1 MKKLRI
7 FPLILVLCL
16 LLGLSAPLAMAA
28 PAGQA
33 EYTGAPL
40 DAKSA
45 VIADA
50 ETGRVLFGI
59 DEDTPRPM
67 ASLTKLMTAL
77 CTIEAIGRGDVSLK
91 DEVMATEDCYV
102 DMDPDGSTA
111 GIIAGEIMSLK
122 DLLYC
127 VLLSSANEAC
137 NIIAKHVSGSIEDF
151 VALMNERAQSLGCTQ
166 THFENTHGL
175 TVAGHQ
181 SSARDLMNILRE
193 AMNYEL
199 FVEIAGTAQY
209 TTAATNLNEARTL
222 QNSNALLNAGS
233 VYGSGYT
240 YEGMI
245 CGKTGHTEAAGFCL
259 ASAAE
264 HDGVKLICIVLG
276 CQATESSIGSFVSSA
291 RLYDWAFSNFSYR
304 TILEKGSR
312 IGTQPVLFGKNAD
325 SVELKTESELT
336 ALVPDDVQ
344 PEQFEQRIRLFSSED
359 VRAPIYSGEALGELT
374 LLDGDGNVYG
384 SVKLVAA
391 DDVKLAVTQFAFDK
405 IGDFFGH
412 TWVKIVFA
420 VILLIVVLYIIAA
433 VRYNRRRKRQL
444 ERRRRREA
452 ERRAREAQ
460 QTAQELRTAVPRRA
474 QTQTQQEPEVPK
486 STQAKR
492 DYYAE
497 FFAEEHRR
505 ENRDE

>member
-7 FPLILVLCL
+7 FPLILILCL
-16 LLGLSAPLAMAA
+16 LMSLSAPFVSAETV
-28 PAGQA
+28 GQV

-50 ETGRVLFGI
+50 ETGRVLFAL
-59 DEDTPRPM
+59 DADSPRPM

-111 GIIAGEIMSLK
+111 GIIAGEVMSLK

-137 NIIAKHVSGSIEDF
+137 NIIAKHVSGSVEDF
-151 VALMNERAQSLGCTQ
+151 VALMNERAERLGCTQ

-175 TVAGHQ
+175 TVTGHQ

-193 AMNYEL
+193 AMSYEL

-209 TTAATNLNEARTL
+209 TTAATNISEPRTL

-233 VYGSGYT
+233 VYGSSYT

-276 CQATESSIGSFVSSA
+276 CEATDSSIGSFVSSS

-304 TILEKGSR
+304 TLLEKGSR
-312 IGTQPVLFGKNAD
+312 VGTQPVQYGKGAE
-325 SVELKTESELT
+325 SVELKTETALS
-336 ALVPDDVQ
+336 ALVPEDAQ
-344 PEQFEQRIRLFSSED
+344 LEQFEQRISLYGDEI
-359 VRAPIYSGEALGELT
+359 RAPIYTGEALGELT

-384 SVKLVAA
+384 KVKLVAA
-391 DDVKLAVTQFAFDK
+391 DDVKLAVSQFALHK
-405 IGDFFGH
+405 IGEFFGH
-412 TWVKIVFA
+412 TWVKIVLA
-420 VILLIVVLYIIAA
+420 VIILIVALYIIAA

-444 ERRRRREA
+444 EARRRREA

-460 QTAQELRTAVPRRA
+460 QTAQELRTAPARRA
-474 QTQTQQEPEVPK
+474 EPKTAKEPEVSK

-505 ENRDE
+505 ENRDD